1 VVSRKR
7 DELVLPKNHP
17 LIPSKGGYHGY
28 GLPGLHLVC
37 ASLALVPVAE
47 FASLGDID
55 FSSGTPF
62 VDKAANLLFFY
73 CGVARPTGNDVYL
86 YCVHPK
92 VKCIKFS

>member
-7 DELVLPKNHP
+7 DALVLPKNHP

-47 FASLGDID
+47 FASLGDIE

>member
-1 VVSRKR
+1 MVSRKR
-7 DELVLPKNHP
+7 DALVLPKNHP

-47 FASLGDID
+47 FASLGDIE

>member
-1 VVSRKR
+1 MVSRKR
-7 DELVLPKNHP
+7 DALVLPKNHP

-86 YCVHPK
+86 CCVHPK

>member
-1 VVSRKR
+1 MVSRKR
-7 DELVLPKNHP
+7 DALVLPKNHP

>member
-1 VVSRKR
+1 MVSRKR
-7 DELVLPKNHP
+7 DALVLPKNHP

-92 VKCIKFS
+92 VKCTKFS